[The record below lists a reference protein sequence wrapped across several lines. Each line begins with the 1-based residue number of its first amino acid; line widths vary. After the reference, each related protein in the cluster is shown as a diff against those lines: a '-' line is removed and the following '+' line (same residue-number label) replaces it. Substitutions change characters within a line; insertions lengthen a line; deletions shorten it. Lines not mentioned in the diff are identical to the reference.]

1 MWDTAGQEKYKSITN
16 AYYIII
22 IIIINI
28 IIIIIILI
36 ILIIMCSHFRKAVG
50 AILVYDITKY
60 KTFENIKNWH
70 KELLDK
76 AEENIMFILLGNKL
90 DLMHK

>member
-1 MWDTAGQEKYKSITN
+1 M
-16 AYYIII
+16 
-22 IIIINI
+22 INV
-28 IIIIIILI
+28 LS
-36 ILIIMCSHFRKAVG
+36 LLTFFLSFLLSSFSHFRKAVG

-60 KTFENIKNWH
+60 KTFENLKNWH